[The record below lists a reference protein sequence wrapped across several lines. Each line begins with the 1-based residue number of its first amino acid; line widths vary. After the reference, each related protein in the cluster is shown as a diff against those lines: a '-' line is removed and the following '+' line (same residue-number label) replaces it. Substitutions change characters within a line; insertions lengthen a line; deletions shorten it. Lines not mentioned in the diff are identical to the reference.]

1 MYLFGYKL
9 AFLRA
14 IFLLFSQFVGQVRV
28 EWVSYLEVIINLI
41 NRIKNNSVKVV
52 FTVQIFEKIYL
63 SPMIKHF

>member
-41 NRIKNNSVKVV
+41 NSIKNNSVKVV
-52 FTVQIFEKIYL
+52 FTVQIFEKNL
-63 SPMIKHF
+63 PKPND